1 MKDEDDMNIKI
12 QNSGADGASNTKGS
26 CSDLAHYIDH
36 EDQERLAAG
45 LEPLPYTTPDG
56 DEVTTEEV
64 IAAIDAN
71 TKGLSLSADK
81 FFHLVV
87 SPSQDEIRAMGS
99 TDEEVYESGLKLIKA
114 ISDAYAE
121 NFHRAGL
128 LDSASLELYW
138 KPHFTRGNDGEL
150 QFHIHG
156 VVSRKTKRLEG
167 LGGKQLK
174 VSPLTNHKDTVDGA
188 VKGGFD
194 RKTFFRKCE
203 KLFDKLF
210 HYDRKVAETFDFNN
224 AMKHGTLEEKS
235 EQTKLLA
242 EENAED
248 LKTSISAGI
257 NRRRKNL
264 SNKHDI
270 DEIAAL
276 LEGGKSIVISQ
287 KEKKAIPDALNQADM
302 KNDIS
307 RAFEATDKA
316 ADLFIELACMGISC
330 RKRTSADGV
339 ESLDFYMGGVQ
350 YSSLVIFTETE
361 HRSLLERFCTITHL
375 TPAFRTREIQAELK
389 AKKEQETAQHKI
401 GGCKLRRH

>member
-36 EDQERLAAG
+36 EDKERLAAG

-71 TKGLSLSADK
+71 TKGLSRSADK

-174 VSPLTNHKDTVDGA
+174 ISPVTNHKETTKGA
-188 VKGGFD
+188 VQGGFD
-194 RKTFFRKCE
+194 RKAFARSCE

-210 HYDRKVAETFDFNN
+210 EYNRKVAETFDYQN
-224 AMKHGTLEEKS
+224 AMKHGSVEEKA
-235 EQTKLLA
+235 EQTERLVAEGA
-242 EENAED
+242 EE
-248 LKTSISAGI
+248 LKSSIKEGI
-257 NRRRKNL
+257 ERRRKNQ
-264 SNKHDI
+264 SNKRDVAELAAMLEEGVTLPTHKEDTLSTAL
-270 DEIAAL
+270 DMVEIRTIIIKHFESAMTTNL
-276 LEGGKSIVISQ
+276 LEIKLIGDGITMRVIDAKEGGAEDIEFIKGGK
-287 KEKKAIPDALNQADM
+287 KFKA
-302 KNDIS
+302 KDIMS
-307 RAFEATDKA
+307 TQDQ
-316 ADLFIELACMGISC
+316 
-330 RKRTSADGV
+330 RKL
-339 ESLDFYMGGVQ
+339 LDNWTRLSGQV
-350 YSSLVIFTETE
+350 
-361 HRSLLERFCTITHL
+361 
-375 TPAFRTREIQAELK
+375 PAFRLQERRALQEQREREVSQRK
-389 AKKEQETAQHKI
+389 M
-401 GGCKLRRH
+401 GGPKLR

>member
-36 EDQERLAAG
+36 EDKERLAAG

-56 DEVTTEEV
+56 QEVTTEEV

-71 TKGLSLSADK
+71 TKGLSRSADK

-174 VSPLTNHKDTVDGA
+174 ISPVTNHKETTKGA
-188 VKGGFD
+188 VQGGFD
-194 RKTFFRKCE
+194 RKAFARSCE

-210 HYDRKVAETFDFNN
+210 EYNRKVAETFDYQN
-224 AMKHGTLEEKS
+224 AMKHGSVKEKA
-235 EQTKLLA
+235 EQTERLVAEGA
-242 EENAED
+242 EE
-248 LKTSISAGI
+248 LKSSIKDGI
-257 NRRRKNL
+257 ERRRKNQ
-264 SNKHDI
+264 SNKRDVAELAAMLEEGVTLPTHKEDTLSTAF
-270 DEIAAL
+270 DMVEIRTIIIKHFESAKTTNL
-276 LEGGKSIVISQ
+276 LEIKLVGDGITMRVIDAKEGGAEDIEFIKGGKKFKAKDIMSTQDQRKLLDNWTRLSGQVPVFRLQERRALQEQREREVSQ
-287 KEKKAIPDALNQADM
+287 
-302 KNDIS
+302 
-307 RAFEATDKA
+307 
-316 ADLFIELACMGISC
+316 
-330 RKRTSADGV
+330 RK
-339 ESLDFYMGGVQ
+339 MGG
-350 YSSLVIFTETE
+350 
-361 HRSLLERFCTITHL
+361 
-375 TPAFRTREIQAELK
+375 P
-389 AKKEQETAQHKI
+389 
-401 GGCKLRRH
+401 KLR

>member
-36 EDQERLAAG
+36 EDKERLAAG

-71 TKGLSLSADK
+71 TKGLSRSADK

-174 VSPLTNHKDTVDGA
+174 ISPVTNHKETTNGA
-188 VKGGFD
+188 VQGGFD
-194 RKTFFRKCE
+194 RKAFARSCE

-210 HYDRKVAETFDFNN
+210 EYNRKVAETFDYQN
-224 AMKHGTLEEKS
+224 AMKHGSVEEKA
-235 EQTKLLA
+235 EQTERLVAEGA
-242 EENAED
+242 EE
-248 LKTSISAGI
+248 LKSSIKEGI
-257 NRRRKNL
+257 ERRRKNQ

-270 DEIAAL
+270 DEIAAM
-276 LEGGKSIVISQ
+276 LEGKVDLPEQTSTKEILDDAVKVADMRNTLLSAFANANDKNHLALKLVAEGFTFYFIKAKDVPGIEDIRFVKRGKTYLAHEIMTSNELHTLLSHWHRIGGTKPAFKIREELAQKPSQ
-287 KEKKAIPDALNQADM
+287 KKH
-302 KNDIS
+302 
-307 RAFEATDKA
+307 
-316 ADLFIELACMGISC
+316 
-330 RKRTSADGV
+330 
-339 ESLDFYMGGVQ
+339 GG
-350 YSSLVIFTETE
+350 
-361 HRSLLERFCTITHL
+361 
-375 TPAFRTREIQAELK
+375 P
-389 AKKEQETAQHKI
+389 
-401 GGCKLRRH
+401 KLGR

>member
-36 EDQERLAAG
+36 EDKERLAAG

-56 DEVTTEEV
+56 QEVTTEEV

-71 TKGLSLSADK
+71 TKGLSRSADK

-174 VSPLTNHKDTVDGA
+174 ISPVTNHKETTNGA
-188 VKGGFD
+188 VQGGFD
-194 RKTFFRKCE
+194 RKAFARSCE

-210 HYDRKVAETFDFNN
+210 EYNRKVAETFDYQN
-224 AMKHGTLEEKS
+224 AMKHGSVKEKA
-235 EQTKLLA
+235 EQTERLVAEGA
-242 EENAED
+242 EE
-248 LKTSISAGI
+248 LKSSIKDGI
-257 NRRRKNL
+257 ERRRKNQ
-264 SNKHDI
+264 SNKRDVAELAAMLEEGVTLPTHKEDTLSTAF
-270 DEIAAL
+270 DMVEIRTIIIKHFESAKTTNL
-276 LEGGKSIVISQ
+276 LEIKLVGDGITMRVIDAKEGGAEDIEFIKGGKKFKAKDIMSTQDQRKLLDNWTRLSGQVPVFRLQERRALQEQREREVSQ
-287 KEKKAIPDALNQADM
+287 
-302 KNDIS
+302 
-307 RAFEATDKA
+307 
-316 ADLFIELACMGISC
+316 
-330 RKRTSADGV
+330 RK
-339 ESLDFYMGGVQ
+339 MGG
-350 YSSLVIFTETE
+350 
-361 HRSLLERFCTITHL
+361 
-375 TPAFRTREIQAELK
+375 P
-389 AKKEQETAQHKI
+389 
-401 GGCKLRRH
+401 KLR

>member
-36 EDQERLAAG
+36 EDKERLAAG

-56 DEVTTEEV
+56 QEVTTEEV

-71 TKGLSLSADK
+71 TKGLSRSADK

-174 VSPLTNHKDTVDGA
+174 ISPVTNHKETTNGA
-188 VKGGFD
+188 VQGGFD
-194 RKTFFRKCE
+194 RKAFARSCE

-210 HYDRKVAETFDFNN
+210 EYNRKVAETFDYQN
-224 AMKHGTLEEKS
+224 AMKHGSVKEKA
-235 EQTKLLA
+235 EQTERLVAEGA
-242 EENAED
+242 EE
-248 LKTSISAGI
+248 LKSSIKDGI
-257 NRRRKNL
+257 ERRRKNQ
-264 SNKHDI
+264 SNKRDVAELAAMLEEGVTLPTHKEDTLSTAF
-270 DEIAAL
+270 DMVEIRTIIIKHFESAQTTTL
-276 LEGGKSIVISQ
+276 LEIKLIGDGITMRVINAKDGGAEDIEFVKGGKKFYAKDIMSTQDHRTLLDNWTRLSGQVPVFRLQERRALQEQREREVSQ
-287 KEKKAIPDALNQADM
+287 
-302 KNDIS
+302 
-307 RAFEATDKA
+307 
-316 ADLFIELACMGISC
+316 
-330 RKRTSADGV
+330 RK
-339 ESLDFYMGGVQ
+339 MGG
-350 YSSLVIFTETE
+350 
-361 HRSLLERFCTITHL
+361 
-375 TPAFRTREIQAELK
+375 P
-389 AKKEQETAQHKI
+389 
-401 GGCKLRRH
+401 KLR

>member
-26 CSDLAHYIDH
+26 CRDLAHYINH
-36 EDQERLAAG
+36 EDEERLAAG

-71 TKGLSLSADK
+71 TKGLSRSADK

-174 VSPLTNHKDTVDGA
+174 ISPVTNHKETTKGA
-188 VKGGFD
+188 VQGGFD
-194 RKTFFRKCE
+194 RKAFARSCE

-210 HYDRKVAETFDFNN
+210 EYNRKVAETFDYQN
-224 AMKHGTLEEKS
+224 AMKHGSVEEKA
-235 EQTKLLA
+235 EQTERLVAEGA
-242 EENAED
+242 EE
-248 LKTSISAGI
+248 LKSSIKEGI
-257 NRRRKNL
+257 ERRRKNQ
-264 SNKHDI
+264 SNKRDVAKLAAMLEEGVTLPTQKE
-270 DEIAAL
+270 DTLSTALDTVEIRTIIIKHFESAMTTNL
-276 LEGGKSIVISQ
+276 LEIKLIGDGITMRVIDAKEGGAEDIEFIKGGK
-287 KEKKAIPDALNQADM
+287 KFKA
-302 KNDIS
+302 KDIMS
-307 RAFEATDKA
+307 TQDQ
-316 ADLFIELACMGISC
+316 
-330 RKRTSADGV
+330 RKL
-339 ESLDFYMGGVQ
+339 LDNWTRLSGQ
-350 YSSLVIFTETE
+350 I
-361 HRSLLERFCTITHL
+361 
-375 TPAFRTREIQAELK
+375 PAFRLQERRTA
-389 AKKEQETAQHKI
+389 KEQQREVSQRKM
-401 GGCKLRRH
+401 GGPKMKR

>member
-36 EDQERLAAG
+36 EDKERLAAG

-71 TKGLSLSADK
+71 TKGLSRSADK

-174 VSPLTNHKDTVDGA
+174 ISPVTNHKETTKGA
-188 VKGGFD
+188 VQGGFD
-194 RKTFFRKCE
+194 RKAFARSCE

-210 HYDRKVAETFDFNN
+210 EYNRKVAETFDYQN
-224 AMKHGTLEEKS
+224 AMKHGSVEEKA
-235 EQTKLLA
+235 EQTERLVAEGA
-242 EENAED
+242 EE
-248 LKTSISAGI
+248 LKSSIKEGI
-257 NRRRKNL
+257 ERRRKNQ

-270 DEIAAL
+270 DEIAAM
-276 LEGGKSIVISQ
+276 LEGKVDLPEQTSTKETLDDAVKVADMRNTLLSAFANANDKNHLALKLVAEGFTFYFIKAKDVPGIEDIRFVKRGKTYLAHEIMTSNELHTLLSHWHRIGGTKPAFIIREELAQKPSQ
-287 KEKKAIPDALNQADM
+287 KKH
-302 KNDIS
+302 
-307 RAFEATDKA
+307 
-316 ADLFIELACMGISC
+316 
-330 RKRTSADGV
+330 
-339 ESLDFYMGGVQ
+339 GG
-350 YSSLVIFTETE
+350 
-361 HRSLLERFCTITHL
+361 
-375 TPAFRTREIQAELK
+375 P
-389 AKKEQETAQHKI
+389 
-401 GGCKLRRH
+401 KLGR

>member
-26 CSDLAHYIDH
+26 CRDLAHYINH
-36 EDQERLAAG
+36 EDEERLAAG

-71 TKGLSLSADK
+71 TKGLSRSADK

-174 VSPLTNHKDTVDGA
+174 ISPVTNHKETTKGA
-188 VKGGFD
+188 VQGGFD
-194 RKTFFRKCE
+194 RKAFARSCE

-210 HYDRKVAETFDFNN
+210 EYNRKVAETFDYQN
-224 AMKHGTLEEKS
+224 AMKHGSVEEKA
-235 EQTKLLA
+235 EQAELLA
-242 EENAED
+242 AENAEE
-248 LKTSISAGI
+248 LKASIKEGI
-257 NRRRKNL
+257 GRRRKNL
-264 SNKHDI
+264 SNKQDMAELTAMLEKGATLPTRKDDTLSSAI
-270 DEIAAL
+270 NQAEIKAFVLRHFEDATSSTL
-276 LEGGKSIVISQ
+276 LEIKLIGDGITMHIIKAKDRGVADIEFVKAGKRISAIDIMNPHEHRTLLDNWARLSGQ
-287 KEKKAIPDALNQADM
+287 IPVFRLQERRAAKEQQ
-302 KNDIS
+302 
-307 RAFEATDKA
+307 REA
-316 ADLFIELACMGISC
+316 SQ
-330 RKRTSADGV
+330 RK
-339 ESLDFYMGGVQ
+339 MGGPKMK
-350 YSSLVIFTETE
+350 
-361 HRSLLERFCTITHL
+361 R
-375 TPAFRTREIQAELK
+375 
-389 AKKEQETAQHKI
+389 
-401 GGCKLRRH
+401 